1 MTAPFRGVAP
11 GVLALALQQ
20 LDLYT
25 ARADLMSDADRELA
39 LVVKALQ
46 SRVGGCVE
54 WIDDRA
60 ARRVREDRNNLG
72 LTPEYIKQQVI
83 DHVCAEGASAIEQ
96 RPETRPEY
104 GHRRYW
110 YRVLL
115 PEEGFPRG
123 LFVELELTDD
133 RDEDFPVVSLLN
145 AHPQRS

>member
-1 MTAPFRGVAP
+1 
-11 GVLALALQQ
+11 
-20 LDLYT
+20 
-25 ARADLMSDADRELA
+25 MSDADRELA
-39 LVVKALQ
+39 LVAKALQ

-72 LTPEYIKQQVI
+72 LTPEYIKQRVI
-83 DHVCAEGASAIEQ
+83 DHVCAEGAGVVEQ
-96 RPETRPEY
+96 RRETRPEY
-104 GHRRYW
+104 GHRRFW

-115 PEEGFPRG
+115 PEDGFPRG
-123 LFVELELTDD
+123 LFVEMELTDD